1 MSHPTRPTG
10 EGPDEARARWRATLR
25 AKALGAAPERR
36 ASFETSSGIEV
47 RDVYTAADTA
57 GLDEGRDLGLP
68 GEFPFTRGVQPT
80 MYRSRF
86 WTMRQY
92 AGFATAEETNRRFR
106 YLLDQGQTGLSVAF
120 DLPTQMGY
128 DSDARDAEG
137 EVGRVGVPISSLV
150 DMGVLLD
157 GLPLGEVSTSMTIN
171 ATAPILLALYVA
183 AAEAQGVPRER
194 ISGTTQNDILKEYIA
209 RGTYIFP
216 PRPSMRLV
224 TDVFEFCAGELPKW
238 NTISISGYHMRE
250 AGATAAQELAF
261 TLADGIAYVEAA
273 VERGLDVD
281 DFAGRLSFFFAAWS
295 ELFEEVAKF
304 RVARRMW
311 ATIMRERFGAS
322 NARSLLC
329 RFHVQTAGSSL
340 TAQSVDNN
348 VVRTTIQA
356 LSAVLGG
363 AQSLHTNARDE
374 ALALPTEEAAR
385 LALRT
390 QQIIAHEAGV
400 TETPDPL
407 AGSYYVESLTNELEA
422 AAWAYLDEIE
432 AMGGTLVAI
441 ERGFQQ
447 REIQEA
453 AYRVQR
459 AIESGEQVVVGVNRF
474 RDDEVHTPPIQKIDP
489 DGERRQ
495 VERVRRVRAE
505 RSSERWTT
513 AIASRWPAWP
523 PYGGLFDTV
532 IPHLT
537 IAESEDAPLEA
548 VVAAVEAELPFD
560 GRADRLELWLQDEG
574 GRWRPHWTFP
584 LGVRP

>member
-1 MSHPTRPTG
+1 VTRPDRPVG
-10 EGPDEARARWRATLR
+10 EGADPGRDRWRETLR
-25 AKALGAAPERR
+25 AKARKAAPERR
-36 ASFETSSGIEV
+36 ERFETSSGIEI

-57 GLDEGRDLGLP
+57 GLDEERDLGRP
-68 GEFPFTRGVQPT
+68 GEYPFTRGVQPT

-106 YLLDQGQTGLSVAF
+106 YLLEQGQTGLSVAF

-128 DSDARDAEG
+128 DSDAREAEG
-137 EVGRVGVPISSLV
+137 EVGRVGVPISSLA
-150 DMGVLLD
+150 DMAILVD
-157 GLPLGEVSTSMTIN
+157 GLPLGSVSTSMTIN

-183 AAEAQGVPRER
+183 AAEAQGVPRAE

-224 TDVFEFCAGELPKW
+224 TDVFEFCATELPKW

-261 TLADGIAYVEAA
+261 TLADAIAYVEAA
-273 VERGLDVD
+273 VARGLDVD

-311 ATIMRERFGAS
+311 ATIMKERFGAS
-322 NARSLLC
+322 NARSMLC

-340 TAQSVDNN
+340 TAQSIDNN

-363 AQSLHTNARDE
+363 AQSLHTNSRDE

-390 QQIIAHEAGV
+390 QQIIAYEAGV

-432 AMGGTLVAI
+432 SIGGTLAAI

-459 AIESGEQVVVGVNRF
+459 AIESNDQIVVGVNKF
-474 RDDEVHTPPIQKIDP
+474 RDDEVATPPTQKIDP

-495 VERVRRVRAE
+495 IERVLRVRAE
-505 RSSERWTT
+505 RSAADWER
-513 AIASRWPAWP
+513 AI
-523 PYGGLFDTV
+523 G
-532 IPHLT
+532 
-537 IAESEDAPLEA
+537 ELER
-548 VVAAVEAELPFD
+548 VAAGEGNLMPAILDAVRAHATVGEISDHLRAAWGEHRELI
-560 GRADRLELWLQDEG
+560 
-574 GRWRPHWTFP
+574 T
-584 LGVRP
+584 V